1 MLTTN
6 MNAFAQVACL
16 LLFALL
22 HRMTLSESMVG
33 LNVGNTALRPVG
45 KDNLQNND
53 LLEEKYSLAKFW
65 HDLKAAILPYPPIT
79 TKRS

>member
-22 HRMTLSESMVG
+22 QRMTLSESMVG
-33 LNVGNTALRPVG
+33 LNVGNTALRPVE

-53 LLEEKYSLAKFW
+53 ILEEKYWAKFW
-65 HDLKAAILPYPPIT
+65 HDLKAAAWPYPPIS
-79 TKRS
+79 KHF